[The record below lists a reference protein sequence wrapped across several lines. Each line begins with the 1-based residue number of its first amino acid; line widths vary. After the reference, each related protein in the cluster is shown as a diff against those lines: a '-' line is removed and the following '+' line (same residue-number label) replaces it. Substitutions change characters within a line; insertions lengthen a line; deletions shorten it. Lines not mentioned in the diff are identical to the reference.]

1 MTAEYAEESTARAV
15 DINHATFPAAYDEKD
30 DSNALRARLA
40 ARKKPIYA
48 GLAFICLV
56 IVGVSIGVTA
66 SGTSSAST
74 QSSDSNT
81 AGSGSTALGAS
92 TIADSTIAGTVES
105 GGSGSTATDVVTY
118 SSTKGSQGS
127 SSSASSSSEY
137 SAGSVAGEAEY
148 TYTTSNYSKYLSSA
162 RPLHGGCFFY
172 DYSCD

>member
-15 DINHATFPAAYDEKD
+15 DINNATFPAAYDEKD

-56 IVGVSIGVTA
+56 IVGVSVGVTA
-66 SGTSSAST
+66 GGTSSAST
-74 QSSDSNT
+74 SSSDSNT

-92 TIADSTIAGTVES
+92 DIAAGTIAGTVTT
-105 GGSGSTATDVVTY
+105 GGSGLTATDVVTY

-127 SSSASSSSEY
+127 SSSASSSSKY

-148 TYTTSNYSKYLSSA
+148 TTSNSSKCLLLFTA
-162 RPLHGGCFFY
+162 PWRLPLLTLLM
-172 DYSCD
+172 